1 MRLTEYKG
9 LNSGFEI
16 AIKAAVFFFKSKN
29 KLTNHTYTFDNS
41 FAPVCVLQ
49 TGAFCVFSKN
59 FFKKFLK
66 TNVHFEVRRFEGLRK
81 GTFQIP
87 PLSRQRKEV
96 RT

>member
-1 MRLTEYKG
+1 MGY
-9 LNSGFEI
+9 SGYIDE
-16 AIKAAVFFFKSKN
+16 
-29 KLTNHTYTFDNS
+29 LTNHTYTFDNS

-49 TGAFCVFSKN
+49 TGAFCVSSKN

>member
-1 MRLTEYKG
+1 MSFFLCPNG
-9 LNSGFEI
+9 LLSKKSHYPPTGYSGYIDE
-16 AIKAAVFFFKSKN
+16 
-29 KLTNHTYTFDNS
+29 LTNHTYTFDNS

-66 TNVHFEVRRFEGLRK
+66 TNVHFEMLRFEGLRK
-81 GTFQIP
+81 GTFQTS